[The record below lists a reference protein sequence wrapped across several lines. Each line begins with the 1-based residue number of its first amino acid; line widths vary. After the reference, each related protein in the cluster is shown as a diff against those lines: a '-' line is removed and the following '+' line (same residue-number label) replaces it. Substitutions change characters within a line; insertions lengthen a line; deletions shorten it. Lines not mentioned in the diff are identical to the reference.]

1 MMKFGLFVDCV
12 LLNVY
17 LKSDALQIIIC
28 NYLFINY
35 CYYLTIL
42 SKIINKHQFVDIT
55 FIYLFVLFY
64 IFSFFFTILKCYFDH
79 YYCYYFI
86 LFFYDFI

>member
-28 NYLFINY
+28 KNYLSFN
-35 CYYLTIL
+35 YLTIL

-55 FIYLFVLFY
+55 FIYLFFIILYIFFLFY
-64 IFSFFFTILKCYFDH
+64 YLKCILIIIIVTILFV
-79 YYCYYFI
+79 
-86 LFFYDFI
+86 LL

>member
-28 NYLFINY
+28 NNYLFIIFY
-35 CYYLTIL
+35 SLTIL
-42 SKIINKHQFVDIT
+42 SKIINQHQFVELNH
-55 FIYLFVLFY
+55 IYLFIFIILY
-64 IFSFFFTILKCYFDH
+64 IFFF
-79 YYCYYFI
+79 YYFKM
-86 LFFYDFI
+86 LF

>member
-35 CYYLTIL
+35 FYYLTIL

-55 FIYLFVLFY
+55 FIYF
-64 IFSFFFTILKCYFDH
+64 
-79 YYCYYFI
+79 YYFI
-86 LFFYDFI
+86 YFLSFFLLF